1 MASIIVRFV
10 SIVPLFALVLASIF
24 CLTGCREKP
33 KSAVNND
40 KVVQD
45 SVVMPTDTV
54 KVLTDDEKI
63 DSVRATLKGYKI
75 IGVTDDGE
83 TKHLFYYK
91 GQTIFAYCTGQ
102 QGVVS
107 ADIYAKILDAAVNPK
122 TNHVN
127 VITEP
132 EPDQHFSMK
141 LLYDVFYVEAINDD
155 DGKMFCSLNWEEVG
169 SGHGIEFVNNK
180 TKIKITNITGQTFDN
195 EGNPDYLTEE
205 EIVDIY

>member
-33 KSAVNND
+33 TSAVNND

-75 IGVTDDGE
+75 
-83 TKHLFYYK
+83 
-91 GQTIFAYCTGQ
+91 A
-102 QGVVS
+102 
-107 ADIYAKILDAAVNPK
+107 
-122 TNHVN
+122 
-127 VITEP
+127 
-132 EPDQHFSMK
+132 
-141 LLYDVFYVEAINDD
+141 
-155 DGKMFCSLNWEEVG
+155 
-169 SGHGIEFVNNK
+169 
-180 TKIKITNITGQTFDN
+180 
-195 EGNPDYLTEE
+195 EGNDLEVAELGDDATPGHISLV
-205 EIVDIY
+205 IH